1 MLDNT
6 FRICFPMKKLFLFLL
21 LSTLLLQGC
30 SSYKQISLEEVEF
43 GKMKITALT
52 KGKVNLTLKVN
63 NPTRS
68 TFKVTSI
75 DGYLMNGAIE
85 FAKVSLPEEFQVKPG
100 TPATAD
106 VQLEIEVSDPLALL
120 TSGLSLSSLKAENF
134 TVDAYMTIKKGA
146 ISKRLK
152 IKDVPLRQLMEKLNL

>member
-1 MLDNT
+1 
-6 FRICFPMKKLFLFLL
+6 MKKLFLFLL
-21 LSTLLLQGC
+21 LSALLLQGC

-75 DGYLMNGAIE
+75 DGYLKNGAIE
-85 FAKVSLPEEFQVKPG
+85 FAKVSLPEEFLVKPG
-100 TPATAD
+100 TPVTAD

-134 TVDAYMTIKKGA
+134 IVDAYVVIKKGG

-152 IKDVPLRQLMEKLNL
+152 IKDVPLRQLMEKLNK

>member
-1 MLDNT
+1 
-6 FRICFPMKKLFLFLL
+6 MKKLFLFLL

-75 DGYLMNGAIE
+75 DGYLKNGAIE
-85 FAKVSLPEEFQVKPG
+85 FARVSLPEEFQVKPG
-100 TPATAD
+100 TPATAV
-106 VQLEIEVSDPLALL
+106 VQLDVEVSDPLALL
-120 TSGLSLSSLKAENF
+120 TSGLSLNSLKAENF
-134 TVDAYMTIKKGA
+134 TVDAYMTIKKGG

>member
-1 MLDNT
+1 
-6 FRICFPMKKLFLFLL
+6 MKKLFLFLL

-30 SSYKQISLEEVEF
+30 SSYKHISLEEVEF

-75 DGYLMNGAIE
+75 DGYLENGAIE
-85 FAKVSLPEEFQVKPG
+85 FAKVSLPEEFSVKPG
-100 TPATAD
+100 TPAIAV
-106 VQLEIEVSDPLALL
+106 VQLDVEVSDPLALL
-120 TSGLSLSSLKAENF
+120 TSGLNLNSLKTENF
-134 TVDAYMTIKKGA
+134 TVDAYVTIKKGG

>member
-1 MLDNT
+1 M
-6 FRICFPMKKLFLFLL
+6 
-21 LSTLLLQGC
+21 
-30 SSYKQISLEEVEF
+30 F

-68 TFKVTSI
+68 TFKITSI

-85 FAKVSLPEEFQVKPG
+85 CAKVSLPEEFQVKPG
-100 TPATAD
+100 SPATAD

-120 TSGLSLSSLKAENF
+120 TSGLSLNSLKTENF

-152 IKDVPLRQLMEKLNL
+152 IKDVPLRQLMEKLNK